1 MAQPRKFPQFPLAET
16 LTGNELVL
24 LWQGLGNRRI
34 TLDTLKAFMGEGGGT
49 GLSQDIIDALE
60 GANTPSGSNVF
71 ATMAD
76 VGSGGGFTDVGAGLS
91 IDGDGK
97 IKFGDANSID
107 FTPRTSTNFD
117 ADLDIKGKFQGYYE
131 DPADDDYSTFYYFND
146 SHVEFQVTAPKTNVL
161 DRIQLFDT
169 EGEKVI
175 HVYISIDANTLRFS
189 GITQF
194 ADATNSKIELLA
206 SARISSVDYE
216 QKILI
221 GYNAGV
227 WGMIV
232 RDTTPSPK
240 GLENAGDYEA
250 NFTAR
255 SLVTKQWVEN
265 DFYPEGFILTTNTVV
280 FNRDNVSGIT
290 TARTGDVLVDLTNA
304 KVYGTFTMIHNDAA
318 AFGFFLPD
326 GVTPFVFYQSNPDDY
341 VAGEDNILDFQF
353 IGDGKVRLTI
363 SQAD

>member
-1 MAQPRKFPQFPLAET
+1 MAQPRKFPQFPLANT

-34 TLDTLKAFMGEGGGT
+34 TLDTLKAFFGEGGGT
-49 GLSQDIIDALE
+49 ELSQDIIDALE

-91 IDGDGK
+91 IDGDGNPQ
-97 IKFGDANSID
+97 FGKEEDGIYYLDGDEFDDWNGFVFAS
-107 FTPRTSTNFD
+107 NFD
-117 ADLDIKGKFQGYYE
+117 NYYNGTGGVFGFFEILGDSPQFGFEDLDLE
-131 DPADDDYSTFYYFND
+131 
-146 SHVEFQVTAPKTNVL
+146 KTGFFRLNENIVGV
-161 DRIQLFDT
+161 Q
-169 EGEKVI
+169 
-175 HVYISIDANTLRFS
+175 SS
-189 GITQF
+189 GTG
-194 ADATNSKIELLA
+194 
-206 SARISSVDYE
+206 ARIDIE
-216 QKILI
+216 QIPPDDVGVRRMTMLNSFLI
-221 GYNAGV
+221 T
-227 WGMIV
+227 
-232 RDTTPSPK
+232 DTVSNK

-265 DFYPEGFILTTNTVV
+265 NYYPEGFILTTNTVV

-304 KVYGTFTMIHNDAA
+304 KVYGTFTMIHNDAS

-341 VAGEDNILDFQF
+341 VAGSDNILDFQF

-363 SQAD
+363 SQPD